1 MAFRIA
7 IRSSRNR
14 QCLSVGRISLPPGAP
29 SVLSESLPYVSQQR
43 TYHKKQHGDP
53 GGQHGHQYKWDQS
66 FTLKVGCGIAAS
78 AIVAALTNRELKAE
92 AAIFRPSYGPS
103 IDKVTEKES
112 RYEIT
117 Y

>member
-1 MAFRIA
+1 M
-7 IRSSRNR
+7 IR
-14 QCLSVGRISLPPGAP
+14 QFYGMVLLFMLYCGTSLHAG
-29 SVLSESLPYVSQQR
+29 VFLESTRYETGILFPNFFL
-43 TYHKKQHGDP
+43 TYLYATKVESKK
-53 GGQHGHQYKWDQS
+53 S

-112 RYEIT
+112 RYEII
-117 Y
+117 YLY